1 MPIAIE
7 VKAEIKQATRS
18 LDRLQR
24 RVVPKAT
31 YQALNR
37 TAATVRTRVR
47 RRLAVFMN
55 IVQKEIKDALIL
67 KKASRNHLVATV
79 IATGRSLPLTKFKGT
94 RQLKAGVVSRIHGR
108 RVLRKGT
115 FLATVESGHRG
126 AFRRKGGRRGPPPH
140 RSELPITQLVGP
152 SVPQTVARKEID
164 EEMKKTARER
174 FAIEFRRALNFG
186 LSRLRR

>member
-7 VKAEIKQATRS
+7 VKAEIKEATRS

-47 RRLAVFMN
+47 RRLAEYMN
-55 IVQKEIKDALIL
+55 IAQKEIKDALIL

-79 IATGRSLPLTKFKGT
+79 IATGKSIPLTKFKGT
-94 RQLKAGVVSRIHGR
+94 RQLKAGVVSRIHGK

-115 FLATVESGHRG
+115 FLATVGKKKDHRG

-140 RSELPITQLVGP
+140 RSELPIIQLVGP
-152 SVPQTVARKEID
+152 SVPQT
-164 EEMKKTARER
+164 
-174 FAIEFRRALNFG
+174 
-186 LSRLRR
+186 LSLIHISEPTRPY